1 MRLPVTSTSSRGST
15 DAPSTL
21 TASDWL
27 SNGDPWAAATA
38 KTRRVGPDS
47 PRSRWLVTLRFT
59 GRFSHGPRPRSRAVC
74 AAASDHEGGERG
86 QDLLAAGG
94 VLRHF
99 RQLRVEPL
107 LPQPLVSR
115 VEGG

>member
-1 MRLPVTSTSSRGST
+1 MRLPVTSTSSRGIT

-21 TASDWL
+21 TPRDWL

-38 KTRRVGPDS
+38 KTSRVGPDS

-59 GRFSHGPRPRSRAVC
+59 RRCSHGPRTWSRAVC
-74 AAASDHEGGERG
+74 AGASGHEGRERG
-86 QDLLAAGG
+86 QEVLAAGG
-94 VLRHF
+94 VLRHL

-107 LPQPLVSR
+107 LPQPL
-115 VEGG
+115 